1 MFPSINRHWYN
12 GLSLFNKQQLGVHI
26 PPSSYCNQRSAID
39 YLQHWYQEGLPCWP
53 APASPTIW
61 SVSAAETLF
70 LIRIFGSQL
79 ILFILYVW
87 KCSVAGCWGLFSSD
101 LFSLL
106 CPRLP
111 GISPTFTIS
120 SAKKTCNNSNRR
132 RLPNKYFSERLA
144 KTHKPTDDN
153 KSWAK
158 LHVQMVMIV
167 CVGLHFHNTCNFT
180 CLL

>member
-1 MFPSINRHWYN
+1 MDWVHSISSSWEFISHLPVIVIRDLLLIIFSTGTRKGCHAD
-12 GLSLFNKQQLGVHI
+12 QHQPVQL
-26 PPSSYCNQRSAID
+26 
-39 YLQHWYQEGLPCWP
+39 
-53 APASPTIW
+53 W
-61 SVSAAETLF
+61 SVSAAETLY

-87 KCSVAGCWGLFSSD
+87 KCSAAGCWSLFSSD

-120 SAKKTCNNSNRR
+120 SATKTCNNSNRR
-132 RLPNKYFSERLA
+132 RLPNKYFSEGLA
-144 KTHKPTDDN
+144 KTHNPTDDN

-158 LHVQMVMIV
+158 LRVEMVMIV
-167 CVGLHFHNTCNFT
+167 CVGLRFRNTCNFT